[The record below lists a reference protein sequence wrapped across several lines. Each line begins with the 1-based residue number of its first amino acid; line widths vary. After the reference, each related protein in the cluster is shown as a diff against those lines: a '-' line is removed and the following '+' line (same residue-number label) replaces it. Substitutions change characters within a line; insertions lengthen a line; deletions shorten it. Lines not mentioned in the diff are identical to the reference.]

1 MTLAGLAWAAY
12 TVIGKS
18 SRTPLHDTSYNF
30 LRTCPFL
37 VLLWLMSSVDT
48 VLTTNGVILAILSGA
63 LASGIGY
70 AIWYAVLPA
79 LSSISAGVLQLTVP
93 ILAGF
98 GGVIFVSEPLTLR
111 LVVSGL
117 LILMGLFLIIL
128 QKVR

>member
-1 MTLAGLAWAAY
+1 
-12 TVIGKS
+12 
-18 SRTPLHDTSYNF
+18 
-30 LRTCPFL
+30 
-37 VLLWLMSSVDT
+37 
-48 VLTTNGVILAILSGA
+48 

-93 ILAGF
+93 ILAGL

-117 LILMGLFLIIL
+117 LILMGLFLIIR